1 MPIKGMDSVKKAIAK
16 TKADSNLRVKAI
28 FFDGLSSIVKETPVD
43 TGRVRNSW
51 FLTKGQPF
59 SLPSGRSADKS
70 GSGSISSLNSMPS
83 SVLNN
88 KIYFTN
94 NMSYIETLEFGGYP
108 NPSSGTKTSG
118 GYSKQLIPF
127 NTPKGWV
134 RSNLIRMAN
143 TVRSI

>member
-16 TKADSNLRVKAI
+16 TKADSNIRLYAI
-28 FFDGLSSIVKETPVD
+28 FFGGGSEIIKETPAD
-43 TGRVRNSW
+43 KGRVRNNW
-51 FLTKGQPF
+51 FLTTGQP
-59 SLPSGRSADKS
+59 SSSSGRSASKS
-70 GSGSISSLNSMPS
+70 GAGSLASLGTMPVN
-83 SVLNN
+83 VLNN
-88 KIYFTN
+88 KIYITN
-94 NMSYIETLEFGGYP
+94 NMPYIIPLEFGGYP

-143 TVRSI
+143 KVRSL

>member
-1 MPIKGMDSVKKAIAK
+1 MPIKGMDELKKIIAK
-16 TKADSNLRVKAI
+16 NKKDSNIRLYAL
-28 FFDGLSSIVKETPVD
+28 FFDGLSEIIKETPAD

-59 SLPSGRSADKS
+59 SLSSGRSADKG
-70 GSGSISSLNSMPS
+70 GSGSISSLNSMPEY
-83 SVLNN
+83 VLN
-88 KIYFTN
+88 KKLYFTN
-94 NMSYIETLEFGGYP
+94 NMPYIETLEFGGYP

-143 TVRSI
+143 KVRSL

>member
-1 MPIKGMDSVKKAIAK
+1 MPIKGMDNVKKAIAK
-16 TKADSNLRVKAI
+16 TKADSNIRLYSI
-28 FFDGLSSIVKETPVD
+28 FFDGLSEIIKETPVD

-51 FLTKGQPF
+51 FLTKGQPL
-59 SLPSGRSADKS
+59 SLSSGRSADKS
-70 GSGSISSLNSMPS
+70 GSGSISSLNSMPP
-83 SVLNN
+83 SVLNK

-94 NMSYIETLEFGGYP
+94 NMPYIETLEFGGYP

-143 TVRSI
+143 KVRSL

>member
-1 MPIKGMDSVKKAIAK
+1 MPIKGMDNVKKAMAK
-16 TKADSNLRVKAI
+16 TKSDSNVRLYAL
-28 FFDGLSSIVKETPVD
+28 FFDGLSEIIKETPVD

-59 SLPSGRSADKS
+59 SLSSGRSEDKS
-70 GSGSISSLNSMPS
+70 GSGSISSLSTMPDK
-83 SVLNN
+83 VLNN

-94 NMSYIETLEFGGYP
+94 NMPYIETLEFGGYP
-108 NPSSGTKTSG
+108 NPSAGTKTSG

-134 RSNLIRMAN
+134 RSNIIRMAN
-143 TVRSI
+143 KVRSI